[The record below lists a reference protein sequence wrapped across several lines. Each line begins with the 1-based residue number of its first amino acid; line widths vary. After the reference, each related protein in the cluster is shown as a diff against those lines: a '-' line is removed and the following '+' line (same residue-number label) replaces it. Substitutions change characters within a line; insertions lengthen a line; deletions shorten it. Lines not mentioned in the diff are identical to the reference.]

1 MAKNAVRTKRKEARE
16 DVSDHAPSEA
26 DVRLGQPRGVAPA
39 GLGGVERLVGLE
51 KLGITEVAQR
61 AGISVGALSQIER
74 GISSLRVRIL
84 WPLAAALGVEPHSLL
99 ADSHEDSD
107 LYVVRSSARKEI
119 PVRSEGI
126 RKELLSPPGSVL
138 TGLLVEVEPG
148 GGTDASYSHAGHEF
162 GLVKKGQVELTIDS
176 VVYLLKA
183 GDSFAFKSTLKHA
196 FRNSGKERCEIV
208 WINTTKSTETGNG
221 E

>member
-1 MAKNAVRTKRKEARE
+1 MKTKEAR
-16 DVSDHAPSEA
+16 DDASDQTPSEA
-26 DVRLGQPRGVAPA
+26 DIRLGRRIRG
-39 GLGGVERLVGLE
+39 LRIER

-74 GISSLRVRIL
+74 GLTSLRIRVL

-99 ADSHEDSD
+99 ADDENKSSD
-107 LYVVRSSARKEI
+107 LYVVRAVKRKEV
-119 PVRSEGI
+119 PVRSEGM

-138 TGLLVEVEPG
+138 TGLLVHVDPG
-148 GGTDASYSHAGHEF
+148 GGTGDSYSHAGYEF

-183 GDSFAFKSTLKHA
+183 GDSFAFKSTLKHS
-196 FRNSGKERCEIV
+196 FRNGGKERCEII
-208 WINTTKSTETGNG
+208 WINTTKTTEIRNG
-221 E
+221 D